1 MSLPSRGGGVLRKN
15 GTNRMSSLVREAIV
29 LMIRLYQSSLGR
41 FLGGQCRFV
50 PSCSQYAIESV
61 RQFGVLKGIYMAVK
75 RLLKCH
81 PFGSQG
87 FDPSDAGG
95 K

>member
-1 MSLPSRGGGVLRKN
+1 MDSRNLI
-15 GTNRMSSLVREAIV
+15 REAIV
-29 LMIRLYQSSLGR
+29 LLIRLYQSSLGR

-61 RQFGVLKGIYMAVK
+61 RQFGAVKGIYMAVK
-75 RLLKCH
+75 RLLRCH

-87 FDPSDAGG
+87 FDPPYAKVSEDKSEDKPA
-95 K
+95 KRL

>member
-1 MSLPSRGGGVLRKN
+1 MGNLI
-15 GTNRMSSLVREAIV
+15 REAIV
-29 LMIRLYQSSLGR
+29 LLIRLYQSSLGP

-61 RQFGVLKGIYMAVK
+61 RQFGVLKGVYMSAK

-87 FDPSDAGG
+87 FDPPDAGW

>member
-1 MSLPSRGGGVLRKN
+1 MDSRNLI
-15 GTNRMSSLVREAIV
+15 REAIV
-29 LMIRLYQSSLGR
+29 LLIRLYQSSLGR

-61 RQFGVLKGIYMAVK
+61 RQFGAVKGIYMAVK
-75 RLLKCH
+75 RLLRCH

-87 FDPSDAGG
+87 FDPPSLKFRRTSRRTSPPNDYEE
-95 K
+95 